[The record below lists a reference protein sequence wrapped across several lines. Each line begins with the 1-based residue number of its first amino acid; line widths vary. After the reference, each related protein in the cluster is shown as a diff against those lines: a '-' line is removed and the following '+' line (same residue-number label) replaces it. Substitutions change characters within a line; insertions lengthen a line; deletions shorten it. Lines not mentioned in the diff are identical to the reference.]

1 MGRAEFPQTAPLILP
16 DDQNLKWVK
25 DFVFN
30 AGIRGEKGGVPARH
44 SDAHVSRSRGTLEIR
59 V

>member
-16 DDQNLKWVK
+16 VDQNLKWAK

-30 AGIRGEKGGVPARH
+30 AGIRGEKGVYLQDTP
-44 SDAHVSRSRGTLEIR
+44 TLKSVGAE
-59 V
+59 VL